1 MHFKIAFKGELLN
14 NGGYKQFVLNCDGK
28 FPIKMLILPDVGV
41 ANQLVLYAVCQQLGG
56 VLVH

>member
-1 MHFKIAFKGELLN
+1 LN